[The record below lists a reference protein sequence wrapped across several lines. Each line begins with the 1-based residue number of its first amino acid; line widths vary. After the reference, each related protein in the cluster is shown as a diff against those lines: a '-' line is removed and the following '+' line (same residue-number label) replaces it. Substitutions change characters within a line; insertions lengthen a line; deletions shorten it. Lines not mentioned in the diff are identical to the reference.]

1 MDAEHAWSKRSAGDA
16 FGSDADQTRLAV
28 GELRRL
34 LAALE
39 ARLIAPAGPA
49 FAPER
54 VSALVEALQA
64 LGRRI
69 ERLGP
74 DPLVLQKVEA
84 LALRLDQQAAE
95 GAAAARDQEARL
107 AARLDAVLGE
117 ISEASTARNDPWAVR
132 ATLAAASAA
141 AAVSVMAAA
150 VLAVSQPRL
159 AQTALDASR
168 QVLADLPLRPGLTL
182 SWNPARPTF
191 RAALPPKSTAPTP
204 GTPADRFEDV
214 AQALERGDATALPRL
229 TGLADAGD
237 GRAQLQLAGLYESG
251 GAGLARD
258 LPAARLWTR
267 RAAESG
273 QRIAMHN
280 LALFLSQGDG
290 GLRDY
295 AEAAQWFRRA
305 ADQGVVDSQY
315 NLGLLY
321 ESGRGVDRNLREAYR
336 WYSIAA
342 NAGDLAAREK
352 AVALEAGLKPAERS
366 AIDRAAVA
374 FQPGTKASIDLT
386 IIIPPAT
393 TLAETQAL
401 LVRQGYYLGPIDGLA
416 TPALRSAVA
425 AYQRDHPKAQA
436 KAATP

>member
-1 MDAEHAWSKRSAGDA
+1 MDAEHAWSGRSGVDA

-28 GELRRL
+28 GELRSL

-39 ARLIAPAGPA
+39 ARLIAQAGPA
-49 FAPER
+49 LAPER
-54 VSALVEALQA
+54 FAALIEALQA

-74 DPLVLQKVEA
+74 DPLVLQKIDA
-84 LALRLDQQAAE
+84 LALRLDQQAAD
-95 GAAAARDQEARL
+95 GAAAVRDQEARL
-107 AARLDAVLGE
+107 AAR
-117 ISEASTARNDPWAVR
+117 IEAALAAIPEAPAARNDPWAVR

-150 VLAVSQPRL
+150 ILAVSQPRL

-168 QVLADLPLRPGLTL
+168 QILADLPLRPGLKL

-191 RAALPPKSTAPTP
+191 RAALPPKPISPTL
-204 GTPADRFEDV
+204 GASVDRFEDV
-214 AQALERGDATALPRL
+214 VQALERGDAAALPRL
-229 TGLADAGD
+229 TGLAQAGD
-237 GRAQLQLAGLYESG
+237 VRAQLQLAGLYESG

-258 LPAARLWTR
+258 LAAARLWTR
-267 RAAESG
+267 RAAEGG
-273 QRIAMHN
+273 QRVAMHN

-315 NLGLLY
+315 NLGLIY
-321 ESGRGVDRNLREAYR
+321 EAGRGVDRNLREAYR

-352 AVALEAGLKPAERS
+352 AVALEAGLKPAERG
-366 AIDRAAVA
+366 ALDRAAAA
-374 FQPGTKASIDLT
+374 FQPGATASIDLT
-386 IIIPPAT
+386 ILIPPAT

-436 KAATP
+436 KAANP